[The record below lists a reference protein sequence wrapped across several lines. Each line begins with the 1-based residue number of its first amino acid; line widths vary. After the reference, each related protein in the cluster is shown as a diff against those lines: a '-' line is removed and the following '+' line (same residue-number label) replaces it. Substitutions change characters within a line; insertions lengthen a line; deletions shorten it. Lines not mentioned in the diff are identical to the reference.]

1 MTVEDLVPIK
11 NMDGIKQ
18 NTRNEILRK
27 KILDIEKI
35 QIGKCPID
43 SPWVKPVRICYTQDG
58 HEKVWDVVKSHDSVG
73 IVVFNTTRKKLILVR
88 QFRPAAYYACLPDKV
103 EKINL
108 KQYPPSLGL
117 TLELCAGIVDK
128 DKPLVEIA
136 RDELREECGYEAPAS
151 AFTKIVTYRW
161 KYNIVSYNV
170 NIKKGHKGL
179 FTLSKSS
186 KVFDIK
192 FSTTIENIR
201 IAIIQ
206 HTASFLILFKDILSI
221 LVLYMYKVPSLHR
234 PYVIFVVLN
243 KYIFIYLHTDIVK
256 LLFYLHLSILA
267 EV

>member
-1 MTVEDLVPIK
+1 
-11 NMDGIKQ
+11 MDGIKQ

-192 FSTTIENIR
+192 FSTIIENIR

-206 HTASFLILFKDILSI
+206 HTASFLILFKDIRCRIWSYQTNSFLC
-221 LVLYMYKVPSLHR
+221 R
-234 PYVIFVVLN
+234 G
-243 KYIFIYLHTDIVK
+243 DR
-256 LLFYLHLSILA
+256 
-267 EV
+267 